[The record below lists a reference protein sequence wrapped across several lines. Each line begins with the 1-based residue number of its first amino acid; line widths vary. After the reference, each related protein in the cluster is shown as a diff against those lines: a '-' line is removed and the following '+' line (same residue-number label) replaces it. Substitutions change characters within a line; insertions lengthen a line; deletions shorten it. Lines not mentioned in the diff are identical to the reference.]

1 MKMKRIFYLIC
12 LTLACLSMKCQATA
26 PADSIRFIF
35 DSHLYLQ
42 ATLNDTIPVT
52 LIYDTGADL
61 LYLDKDYLKLNG
73 LQNAFGRKGKAQ
85 MGGAGNDGPVMVE
98 IFIDPVKI
106 RCGSLDYTNKITPA
120 INLREILGRHT
131 DGMLGNTHLLQ
142 SPLMISFS
150 EGFIRQTAHP
160 IPAALT
166 EGYSK
171 LEARFNDNRID
182 VKAKLTI
189 DSENIVEGWFRMDLG
204 CGAAVMLTNESSSG
218 LHLEDLPK
226 ARFSTQAGGVGGG
239 SDEITLRA
247 AEFTVGESFENMVI
261 DCSLNEKGALSKDR
275 PYLGLIGNE
284 IWSLYD
290 IIIDPV
296 DAAVWVKRNDRE
308 GTYSR
313 SSTTHMAVVDRT
325 DICDGWIVNG
335 LYEGGIAQKAGFEIG
350 DIILSINGRPVK
362 DISWKE
368 QREGLGLEGETIYT
382 VRKKNGET
390 VTYTLFIKDQI
401 I

>member
-1 MKMKRIFYLIC
+1 MKRLPEILLIC
-12 LTLACLSMKCQATA
+12 LSLVCLSFKCQAA
-26 PADSIRFIF
+26 SPADSIRFIF
-35 DSHLYLQ
+35 DGHLYLQ

-52 LIYDTGADL
+52 VIYDTGADF
-61 LYLDKDYLKLNG
+61 LYLDEDYLKLNG
-73 LQNAFGRKGKAQ
+73 LKKAFGRKKKAK
-85 MGGAGNDGPVMVE
+85 MGGAGNNGPVKIDV
-98 IFIDPVKI
+98 FVDPVRI
-106 RCGSLDYTNKITPA
+106 RCGSLDYTNEITPA
-120 INLREILGRHT
+120 IKLREILGRHT

-142 SPLMISFS
+142 SPLMIRFS
-150 EGFIRQTAHP
+150 KGFIRQTEHP

-166 EGYSK
+166 EGYRK
-171 LEARFNDNRID
+171 LDARFNDNRID
-182 VKAKLTI
+182 VQAKLTI

-204 CGAAVMLTNESSSG
+204 YGAAVFLTNESTSE
-218 LHLEDLPK
+218 LHLEDIPK

-239 SDEITLRA
+239 SEDITLRA
-247 AEFTVGESFENMVI
+247 AVFTAGESFENIVI
-261 DCSLNEKGALSKDR
+261 DCSLNQEGALSKDR

-296 DAAVWVKRNDRE
+296 DATVWVKRNDRK

-350 DIILSINGRPVK
+350 DVILSINGRPVK

-368 QREGLGLEGETIYT
+368 QREGLGLEGETKYS
-382 VRKKNGET
+382 VRKKSGET